1 MKVVIT
7 GPTGAIGMALI
18 QKCIEERTP
27 VLAICHPGSKR
38 IANIPVSP
46 YVMIIECDLANLHR
60 AAEQCNEKYD
70 VFYHFAWAGTVGD
83 ARNDMYLQNQNVR
96 YALDAVQLAK
106 KLGCHTFIG
115 AGSQAEYGRVS
126 GLLEADTPVHPEN
139 GYGMAK
145 LCAGQMTRQICEKM
159 GMKHIWVRILSVYGP
174 YDGEN
179 SMVSHTIKVL
189 MDGKRASFTPGE
201 QMWDYLY
208 SDDAAEA
215 FRKIAKSGTAG
226 KTYVLGSGKCD
237 RLKTYI
243 EEIYQAVCEVR
254 EHPGTLGIGDVP
266 YADRQVMYLGA
277 DLTELTKDTGFV
289 PGTSFGVGIRKTLA
303 FHRGTMG

>member
-1 MKVVIT
+1 MKRQTKEKRIKIIRELWDVIR
-7 GPTGAIGMALI
+7 
-18 QKCIEERTP
+18 KD
-27 VLAICHPGSKR
+27 SKR
-38 IANIPVSP
+38 NNRIPESKNVTKEYCS
-46 YVMIIECDLANLHR
+46 LAELKSLTN
-60 AAEQCNEKYD
+60 KTGKTWD
-70 VFYHFAWAGTVGD
+70 VFYHLAWTGTFGD

-243 EEIYQAVCEVR
+243 EEIYQAVCEVT